1 MLIING
7 KLITWEAE
15 NRVLEGQALRIVDG
29 KITEIGEQKSLIE
42 KYPEDE
48 RMDADGQY
56 VMPGNICA
64 HTHYYG
70 AYARGLAIPD
80 PAPSSFP
87 EILAKLWWPL
97 DKALDE
103 DAVKYS
109 ALVHLVDAIKH
120 GTTTLFDHHASPN
133 FIDGSLDVI
142 ADAVDKSGL
151 RSVLCYEVTD
161 RDGAEKAKAGIDEN
175 VRFIERVKNENVA
188 EGRVKANF
196 GMHASLTLSDETLEF
211 SRAAVGDDVG
221 FHIHTAESIVDED
234 DSIEKSGL
242 RVVERLDKHG
252 LLGEKTILVHGV
264 HLDDNEIKIAAETG
278 SWITHQPRSN
288 MNNAVGV
295 APVQKMLDAGIKLG
309 IGNDGFTQ
317 DMWTEWKLT
326 YLLHKLDQGDPRA
339 MNGYDVIKMGVYNN
353 AALANSYFDDKVG
366 ELSVGS
372 AADIILV
379 DYHPF
384 TPLHA
389 GNLPWHILFGFN
401 ESMVTTTMVNG
412 KVLMRDRKL
421 VTLDE
426 EEISNKAKE
435 HADIVWKNYQHSFN

>member
-7 KLITWEAE
+7 KLITWESE
-15 NRVLEGQALRIVDG
+15 NRVLLGHALRIVDG
-29 KITEIGEQKSLIE
+29 NISEIGDQKELIE

-48 RMDADGQY
+48 KLDANGQY

-80 PAPSSFP
+80 PAPSNFP
-87 EILAKLWWPL
+87 EILSRLWWPL

-103 DAVKYS
+103 DAVRYS
-109 ALVHLVDAIKH
+109 AQVHLIDAIKH
-120 GTTTLFDHHASPN
+120 GTTTLFDHHASPK

-142 ADAVDKSGL
+142 ADAVDESGL

-161 RDGAEKAKAGIDEN
+161 RDGMEKTKAGINEN
-175 VRFIERVKNENVA
+175 VRFIDRVSKENVA
-188 EGRVKANF
+188 DGRVKANF
-196 GMHASLTLSDETLEF
+196 GMHAGLTLSTETLEECRK
-211 SRAAVGDDVG
+211 SVGDEVG
-221 FHIHTAESIVDED
+221 FHIHAAESYEDEK
-234 DSIEKSGL
+234 DSLEKSGM

-252 LLGEKTILVHGV
+252 LLGENTILVHGV
-264 HLDDNEIKIAAETG
+264 HLDDTEIKLAAATG

-295 APVQKMLDAGIKLG
+295 APIQKMLVAGVKVG

-317 DMWTEWKLT
+317 DMWTEWKFV
-326 YLLHKLDQGDPRA
+326 YMIHKLDQGDPRA

-353 AALANSYFDDKVG
+353 AELANRYFDDRLG

-372 AADIILV
+372 AADIIFV
-379 DYHPF
+379 DYQPF
-384 TPLHA
+384 TPLHS

-401 ESMVTTTMVNG
+401 ESMITTTIVHGEM
-412 KVLMRDRKL
+412 LMKDRKIL
-421 VTLDE
+421 TLNE
-426 EEISNKAKE
+426 EEISSKAME
-435 HADIVWKNYQHSFN
+435 HADIVWKKYQNSF